1 MLAIGDIACDACRFG
16 SVGLENK
23 RVLFFRSIL
32 FSFAI
37 FWRMLLVLP
46 FLLIA
51 ILVLGIVIGIVG
63 VLLIL
68 IFPPLGILVAGAA
81 GYALSSL
88 LTIMVG
94 TRMGLQARGITPR
107 NGVGGLV
114 LPSMGYG
121 LIEMMATLVMVAICG
136 AAWVLLSPL
145 SLQEMLNL
153 FQRYAPEFAL
163 MQVEQQSPVPSWV
176 FFLALGFVGSL
187 VRAVLLVPLTGASV
201 GRDPDGRAH
210 TPFWGAGTALLPLF
224 LLVVLSTLITSF
236 AGPVIATVF
245 LGTSLN
251 AQQFNPGDFDGIPM
265 TTVLIFIGII
275 VLSWIW
281 AICLQCAGG
290 ALAYLRITSDA
301 EIFADEPHAPPM
313 DREELRNL
321 WKSRMPPGRK

>member
-1 MLAIGDIACDACRFG
+1 M
-16 SVGLENK
+16 
-23 RVLFFRSIL
+23 LFFRSIL

-37 FWRMLLVLP
+37 FWRMVLVLP

-51 ILVLGIVIGIVG
+51 IVILGLGIAIIGG
-63 VLLIL
+63 IL
-68 IFPPLGILVAGAA
+68 MLVSPPLGFLVAGTA

-107 NGVGGLV
+107 NGFGGLV

-121 LIEMMATLVMVAICG
+121 LIEMMATLVMVVICG
-136 AAWVLLSPL
+136 AVWVLSSPL
-145 SLQEMLNL
+145 SLQEILDL
-153 FQRYAPEFAL
+153 FQRYAPEYAL
-163 MQVEQQSPVPSWV
+163 TEVEQQSPVPSWV

-187 VRAVLLVPLTGASV
+187 VRAALLVPLTGASV
-201 GRDPDGRAH
+201 GRDPDGRMH

-224 LLVVLSTLITSF
+224 LLVALSTLITSF
-236 AGPVIATVF
+236 AGPVIATLF
-245 LGTSLN
+245 FGTLLN
-251 AQQFNPGDFDGIPM
+251 AQHFNPGDFDG
-265 TTVLIFIGII
+265 TALATVLIFLGTI

-290 ALAYLRITSDA
+290 ALAYLRVTSDA
-301 EIFADEPHAPPM
+301 EIFADEPQAEAPPM